1 MEEDTKSGLME
12 VSMKDTGKMI
22 SLMVEGDLF
31 MLMEIFIMAIGRM
44 IRHMVSDNILTQMEL
59 SMKVIGK
66 TTNNMAK
73 EKKIGQMEH
82 NILGIIS
89 LARKMDMENFF
100 GLIIQVTAEIFQ
112 IIIFTERG
120 NIDGRMVESIMVIG
134 K

>member
-1 MEEDTKSGLME
+1 MEEDIKSGLME
-12 VSMKDTGKMI
+12 ASMKDTGKMI
-22 SLMVEGDLF
+22 SQMVEDDLF
-31 MLMEIFIMAIGRM
+31 MRTEIYIMAIGKM
-44 IRHMVSDNILTQMEL
+44 TRHMDLVSIPIQTEL

-66 TTNNMAK
+66 MINSTVK
-73 EKKIGQMEH
+73 EKNIGLMEL
-82 NILGIIS
+82 NILENIS

-112 IIIFTERG
+112 IIIFMERG